1 MPNEDWYWDQFDVEQ
16 KGGEFD
22 LSDDRTTFLDE
33 QDIDR
38 DRIADIE
45 TQFIDELYGTSEG
58 QTIIDGKN
66 QELSREEWTA
76 TYYDDNAAI
85 QNDDATAVWGLD
97 LRRTMQDED
106 GQTITA
112 SHPEYY
118 EHLTRGEVD
127 WASYENDPAY
137 IKAFTEMGEQAYN
150 LTDDDYT
157 DQQKVDWVRE
167 ASTVIGKGEEDEDK
181 SHLDW
186 EKYDKDKIYRDD
198 SGDLFIDGERQQTLK
213 DLWANDEG
221 RLTVNAPGE
230 HTAILKRRKVG
241 RPVIP
246 GIKWTPTGRGW
257 DRPSLTNPVK
267 PKLPGNIPR
276 AWVTKGAIKK

>member
-1 MPNEDWYWDQFDVEQ
+1 MPNENWYWDQFDVEQ

-33 QDIDR
+33 QNVSR
-38 DRIADIE
+38 DRANEIE

-66 QELSREEWTA
+66 QELSRDEWTR

-85 QNDDATAVWGLD
+85 QNNQATAVWGLD

-112 SHPEYY
+112 NHPEYY

-127 WASYENDPAY
+127 WSSYENDPKY
-137 IKAFTEMGEQAYN
+137 ISEFTKMGEQAYN

-157 DQQKVDWVRE
+157 DQQKVDWIRK
-167 ASTVIGKGEEDEDK
+167 ADAAMGTSKEEDEST

-186 EKYDKDKIYRDD
+186 DKYDKDKVFTD
-198 SGDLFIDGERQQTLK
+198 SDGNLFIDGKQQETLK
-213 DLWANDEG
+213 DLWSKDEG
-221 RLTVNAPGE
+221 RLSVNAPGK
-230 HTAILKRRKVG
+230 HTELLKPRSVG

-246 GIKWTPTGRGW
+246 GVSWSKSSQGDW
-257 DRPSLTNPVK
+257 DAPSLTNKHTVK
-267 PKLPGNIPR
+267 IPQN
-276 AWVTKGAIKK
+276 VKGLIKGGTK